1 MKRRVTT
8 VIDRERCIGCGN
20 CIRVCPSGT
29 ISLVEGKAAVNG
41 ERSLACGQCV
51 AVCPAG
57 AVSVSAVDPAM
68 LEFAT
73 FRMKEDWI
81 PWGGFDAA
89 KLTQL
94 MASRRSCR
102 NFQDR
107 PVERPILEDLV
118 KIASLAPSG
127 TNSQVWTFTILPAR
141 RDLLAL
147 GERILPLFE
156 RLNRLSRNA
165 VLRSVAKGLGRPE
178 LDGYYREYAQSVEKA
193 IAEWRQDGRDRLFH
207 GAAAAIVIGSRPG
220 GSCPAEDALLA
231 AQNLLLASH
240 AMGLG
245 TCLVGFVVA
254 AMRRDL
260 SLQKFLGIPENE
272 KVHAVIALGYPAVE
286 YRRLTGRKKAVL
298 RYFEPG
304 EGT

>member
-8 VIDRERCIGCGN
+8 VIDRERCIGCGD

-29 ISLVEGKAAVNG
+29 LSLVDGKAAVTG
-41 ERSLACGQCV
+41 ERSLGCGQCA

-57 AVSVSAVDPAM
+57 AVSVGAIDPAM

-73 FRMKEDWI
+73 FRPCGDWI

-89 KLTQL
+89 KLAQL

-107 PVERPILEDLV
+107 PVGRAILEDLV
-118 KIASLAPSG
+118 KVAALAPSG
-127 TNSQVWTFTILPAR
+127 TNSQVWTFTILPTR
-141 RDLLAL
+141 RELVAL
-147 GERILPLFE
+147 GERILPLFD
-156 RLNRLSRNA
+156 RLNRLSRSA
-165 VLRSVAKGLGRPE
+165 VLRNVAKGLGRPE
-178 LDGYYREYAQSVEKA
+178 LDGYYREYARSVEEA
-193 IAEWRQDGRDRLFH
+193 IDAWRKGGRDRLFH
-207 GAAAAIVIGSRPG
+207 GAAAAIVICSRPG

-245 TCLVGFVVA
+245 TCLVGFAVA
-254 AMRRDL
+254 AMRRDS
-260 SLQKFLGIPENE
+260 SLQKFLGIPERE
-272 KVHAVIALGYPAVE
+272 KVHAVVALGYPAVE
-286 YRRLTGRKKAVL
+286 YRRPAGRKKAVM
-298 RYFEPG
+298 RYFEL
-304 EGT
+304 EGPA

>member
-8 VIDRERCIGCGN
+8 VIDRERCTGCGS
-20 CIRVCPSGT
+20 CIRVCPSRT
-29 ISLVEGKAAVNG
+29 LSLVGGKAAVTG
-41 ERSLACGQCV
+41 ERSLGCGQCA
-51 AVCPAG
+51 AVCPAA
-57 AVSVSAVDPAM
+57 AVSVGAIDPAM

-73 FRMKEDWI
+73 FRVSGDWI
-81 PWGGFDAA
+81 PWGGFDPA
-89 KLTQL
+89 KLAQF

-102 NFQDR
+102 NFEDR
-107 PVERPILEDLV
+107 PVGRPILEDLV
-118 KIASLAPSG
+118 KIAALAPSG
-127 TNSQVWTFTILPAR
+127 TNSQVWTFTILPTR
-141 RDLLAL
+141 RELLAL

-165 VLRSVAKGLGRPE
+165 VVRNVAKGLGRPE

-193 IAEWRQDGRDRLFH
+193 IAEWRQGGRDRLFH

-245 TCLVGFVVA
+245 ACLVGFAVA
-254 AMRRDL
+254 AMRRDS

-272 KVHAVIALGYPAVE
+272 KVHAVVALGYPAVA
-286 YRRLTGRKKAVL
+286 YCRLAGRKKAVL
-298 RYFEPG
+298 RYFEPKG
-304 EGT
+304 PA